1 MKITARTEYATL
13 AALELALREGSSH
26 IQARKIAENQSIPLK
41 FLEQILSQLR
51 TAGLV
56 RSVRG
61 ASGGYSLARSASEIS
76 LGDVVTAV
84 EGDLG
89 GTESGIEDRA
99 ALAVWQELQEE
110 FLTRLASISL
120 RDLVDRELKD
130 RSIPNF
136 QI

>member
-13 AALELALREGSSH
+13 AVLELALREGGSH
-26 IQARKIAENQSIPLK
+26 VQAREIAEVRGIPLK

-61 ASGGYSLARSASEIS
+61 ASGGYTLARPAEEIS
-76 LGDVVTAV
+76 LQDVVAAV

-89 GTESGIEDRA
+89 GMEGETKDWTV
-99 ALAVWQELQEE
+99 LAIWQELQQE
-110 FLTRLASISL
+110 FLSRLASISF
-120 RDLVDRELKD
+120 RELVDREL
-130 RSIPNF
+130 RGRGIPDF